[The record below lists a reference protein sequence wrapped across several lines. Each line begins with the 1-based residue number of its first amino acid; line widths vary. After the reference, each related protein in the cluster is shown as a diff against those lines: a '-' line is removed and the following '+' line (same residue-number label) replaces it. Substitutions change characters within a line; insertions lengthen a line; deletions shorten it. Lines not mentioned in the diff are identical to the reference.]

1 MQSRDKE
8 AILINSVLVFLHFF
22 RLLFFLPL
30 IIIVVSIFF
39 IYYRAV
45 VVIVDEFTL
54 LRFGL

>member
-22 RLLFFLPL
+22 RLLFILPL

-39 IYYRAV
+39 YYRAV

>member
-39 IYYRAV
+39 YYRAV